1 MGAKRMFIKYI
12 AIIFMLT
19 ILTVMPAFSIT
30 NTKTL
35 TVYYTKY
42 LDAYGFA
49 KAEWVSNAKHSG
61 DYSVHLFLWEIN
73 DFLGLHKGYT
83 TLWIPVNITL
93 GDINLNETYF
103 YELTYY
109 LTGRPYVA
117 FELSNGVRIQTNA
130 FKINYSTE
138 WTRYKLSDIL
148 GSYWLWS
155 DGGGGSWNE
164 TVEHYGHSA
173 KIVFFIIGFYEER
186 GQDLAEAWFD
196 DITINGVTY
205 PLEPD
210 YVGDSIIVSGRCIP
224 SNSLIQVYWDKVK
237 AWDGKE
243 GLLAQGF
250 AKDALYSFNIT
261 IPQAA
266 MGTHYIIVKN
276 VASSEEVSRTF
287 TIIPRIVF
295 EPVKVIPG
303 YNVTVK
309 GKGCPQESQILLL
322 YNPELSSVSGE
333 KIGNGDDYTKTFY
346 LGHAPVL
353 IETYHIILSGVIGKG
368 TGTQT
373 AFSGILTPPITAG
386 TVEIKTKI
394 GGIPFTITDKNGE
407 LTARDASGSFT
418 FTAGSINYDSGNWAL
433 LFPKNYAP
441 DVDTNITI
449 KYEVAG
455 YTVDGF
461 TGKVCFAKAPKKD
474 FNIIASYKYYS
485 TNIQFSAST
494 DVFGSFSTSIK
505 IPFTQEPGSYKIV
518 VLDNRGKPLSEREIQ
533 VVAITA
539 PHISLT
545 SFNKITNEFNIT
557 INYEASDE
565 YGITKGLAYIDD
577 VLAKEFSMNMTR
589 AVSSQILL
597 ENILEG
603 EHTVRVEIFN
613 LFNKSA
619 SDKAKILVDRTPPII
634 ILECPEETANRNLVV
649 KWNVTDS
656 LSGVNPN
663 TIILQ
668 VGGTTHPLHGSAGNI
683 NVLIENNT
691 VITLKAEDYA
701 GNTAS
706 KSVQVR
712 YMVKTT
718 TTAPVSTSSTVTSST
733 TTFSSSP
740 SSTSSVPET
749 SATSAE
755 TQSEAFNIIP
765 LAGIVAV
772 AVFAVTAFLLFK
784 RKR

>member
-1 MGAKRMFIKYI
+1 MFIKYI

-19 ILTVMPAFSIT
+19 ILIAIPAVSTANT
-30 NTKTL
+30 NTL
-35 TVYYTKY
+35 TVYYSKYLETRGFVQAEWNSYTKY
-42 LDAYGFA
+42 AG
-49 KAEWVSNAKHSG
+49 E
-61 DYSVHLFLWEIN
+61 YSILLSISEDLQ
-73 DFLGLHKGYT
+73 DFLQVSRGRVV
-83 TLWIPVNITL
+83 LWLPVNLTL
-93 GDINLNETYF
+93 GDIDLNETYF
-103 YELTYY
+103 YALLDPSYFY
-109 LTGRPYVA
+109 KPYAA
-117 FELSNGVRIQTNA
+117 FELSNGTRILFFFPQNVRVE
-130 FKINYSTE
+130 KE
-138 WTRYKLSDIL
+138 WTKYKLSELVIP
-148 GSYWLWS
+148 
-155 DGGGGSWNE
+155 GGSWE
-164 TVEHYGHSA
+164 EVVKRYGPSA
-173 KIVFFIIGFYEER
+173 KVVFFTIGYDEDFLQSLGSAYI
-186 GQDLAEAWFD
+186 D

-261 IPQAA
+261 VPQAA

-309 GKGCPQESQILLL
+309 GKGFPQESQMLLL
-322 YNPELSSVSGE
+322 YNHTSFWVFDE
-333 KIGNGDDYTKTFY
+333 KIGNGDGYTKTFY
-346 LGHAPVL
+346 LGHAPVK
-353 IETYHIILSGVIGKG
+353 IETCRIMLSGVIGKG

-373 AFSGILTPPITAG
+373 TFSETLTPPITAG

-394 GGIPFTITDKNGE
+394 SSILFTITDKNGQ

-418 FTAGSINYDSGNWAL
+418 FAAGSINYDNGNLAL
-433 LFPKNYAP
+433 IFPKNYAP
-441 DVDTNITI
+441 DADTNITI

-455 YTVDGF
+455 HTIDCF
-461 TGKVCFAKAPKKD
+461 TGNVYFTKAPKKD
-474 FNIIASYKYYS
+474 FSIIASYTYYS
-485 TNIQFSAST
+485 ANIQSSIIT
-494 DVFGSFSTSIK
+494 DALGSFSTSIK
-505 IPFTQEPGSYKIV
+505 IPFTQEPGSYKIA
-518 VLDNRGKPLSEREIQ
+518 VLDNRGNLLYEREIQ
-533 VVAITA
+533 VAAITA

-663 TIILQ
+663 SIILQ

-718 TTAPVSTSSTVTSST
+718 TTAPVSTPSTVTSST

-740 SSTSSVPET
+740 SSTSSAPET